1 MTDSAPWPF
10 MLGLTPLDLAAVAC
24 FLLAWI
30 GYSITVERT
39 PLGRRS
45 LNTRMHSYR
54 EEWMREML
62 AREMR
67 MLDGQIMGSLQNGT
81 AFFASTSLLA
91 IGGTLA
97 LLRSATEIAVLF
109 AALPTVTPPSPGVLE
124 IKIMGLLIIF
134 IYAFFKFAWS
144 YRMFNYA
151 AILLGATPAAAQKD
165 DPDRVMAAER
175 LARVVTLAGLHFNR
189 GQRAFFFALGY
200 LGWFASSWAFIVAT
214 LAVLIVTLR
223 RQFGSDARRVLAKS
237 KH

>member
-1 MTDSAPWPF
+1 
-10 MLGLTPLDLAAVAC
+10 MLGLTPLDLIAVVW
-24 FLLAWI
+24 FLLAWT
-30 GYSITVERT
+30 GYSLTIELT
-39 PLGRRS
+39 PLGKRG
-45 LNTRMHSYR
+45 LNSRMHRYR
-54 EEWMREML
+54 EDWMREML

-97 LLRSATEIAVLF
+97 LLRSAHDVAEIF
-109 AALPTVTPPSPGVLE
+109 ATLPFGIRPSPGVLE
-124 IKIMGLLIIF
+124 IKIIGLLIIF
-134 IYAFFKFAWS
+134 IYAFFKFGWS

-151 AILLGATPAAAQKD
+151 AILLGSTPRATERNKPAARQAT
-165 DPDRVMAAER
+165 ER

-200 LGWFASSWAFIVAT
+200 LGWFASAWVLIVAT
-214 LAVLIVTLR
+214 LAVLIVTVL
-223 RQFGSDARRVLAKS
+223 RQFGPDARWVLAGS

>member
-1 MTDSAPWPF
+1 
-10 MLGLTPLDLAAVAC
+10 MLSFTALDLVAIIW
-24 FLLAWI
+24 FIVAWG
-30 GYSITVERT
+30 GYSLTVERT
-39 PLGRRS
+39 SLRKRS
-45 LNTRMHSYR
+45 LNFRMHQYR

-62 AREMR
+62 VREMR

-97 LLRSATEIAVLF
+97 LLRSTHDIAELF
-109 AALPTVTPPSPGVLE
+109 ATLPLGIRPSPGTLE
-124 IKIMGLLIIF
+124 IKIIGLLIIF
-134 IYAFFKFAWS
+134 IYAFFKFGWS

-151 AILLGATPAAAQKD
+151 AILLGATPRSTEKAKPAAKA
-165 DPDRVMAAER
+165 AAER

-200 LGWFASSWAFIVAT
+200 LGWFASGWAFILAT
-214 LAVLIVTLR
+214 LAVLIVTVL
-223 RQFGSDARRVLAKS
+223 RQFGPDARWVLADS